1 MDTYMT
7 AKEVAVKVR
16 LSEQTI
22 RRYTMLKQIPF
33 HKIVRAVRYKPSE
46 IEKWVEERNERLQES
61 QANSQADLFVD
72 GDKAQTV
79 EAGSNA

>member
-1 MDTYMT
+1 MENYMT

-33 HKIVRAVRYKPSE
+33 HKIGRTVRYKECE
-46 IEKWVEERNERLQES
+46 IEQWVEKS
-61 QANSQADLFVD
+61 ANLEAGLFVED
-72 GDKAQTV
+72 WTGDQTGG
-79 EAGSNA
+79 ES

>member
-1 MDTYMT
+1 METYMT
-7 AKEVAVKVR
+7 VKEVAVKVR

-46 IEKWVEERNERLQES
+46 IEQWIEERETQIVET
-61 QANSQADLFVD
+61 VD
-72 GDKAQTV
+72 V
-79 EAGSNA
+79 EAQYKTEGLETGSVA

>member
-1 MDTYMT
+1 MEKYMT

-33 HKIVRAVRYKPSE
+33 HKIFRAVRYKECE
-46 IEKWVEERNERLQES
+46 IEKWVEERNRQES
-61 QANSQADLFVD
+61 GFDKNLDAELFVD
-72 GDKAQTV
+72 GGEKADKDREQL
-79 EAGSNA
+79 

>member
-46 IEKWVEERNERLQES
+46 IEKWVLGLV
-61 QANSQADLFVD
+61 LFIKTKSLDFKSPAVF
-72 GDKAQTV
+72 
-79 EAGSNA
+79 